1 MSPGSDRLQRE
12 ALAQQDA
19 PFLARPLIPGDPRS
33 FEAHLRQA
41 ARLMAMRQIS
51 GSPSGRLVRHVADL
65 FESSVPAAARTQL
78 ACRSGCAFC
87 CHQPVKVNAA
97 EAFFL
102 AAQLRERPDTAAAV
116 REAARQLA
124 GRDAETPKVAWL
136 RCPLLDQGDACSVH
150 AARPLS
156 CHGYVSLDV
165 EDCKTSYPHIVSGAG
180 AWSVREPAIYGDL
193 RSSWRLILQA
203 ALRLNGLSDT
213 NYELNAALSL
223 VLDTEEAEKRWLR
236 GENIFAGLKPLS
248 PNKPEVEQVLALIA
262 HRIGPTL

>member
-1 MSPGSDRLQRE
+1 MNPGSDRLLRE

-51 GSPSGRLVRHVADL
+51 GSPSGRLVRHVAEL

-165 EDCKTSYPHIVSGAG
+165 EDCKTSYPQTG
-180 AWSVREPAIYGDL
+180 AWTVREPAIYGDL

-223 VLDTEEAEKRWLR
+223 VLDTEDAEKRWLR
-236 GENIFAGLKPLS
+236 GEDIFAGLKPLS